1 MSISSSSAK
10 CEEILRHLAQIADLD
25 RLVSRIDIDPA
36 ERRRLANYR
45 DDDRYVLLGEPGIG
59 KSTVFEREA
68 KAAGT
73 DPVSAMAFVRGK
85 RPSGGTVFIDALEEY
100 RIGETGIDRLQDL
113 IDALGNSDYTGWR
126 IACRA
131 ISLSPADA
139 RRVAVA
145 LGGFATLQLELL
157 ERGEQYALLQAI
169 RVADPTGFVERVAAF
184 GADALLGNPTT
195 LILLSRTIDRAPEIP
210 TTRAALL
217 AEATRQMSHELNEQ
231 MPERRDRP
239 APAEIEAAAEA
250 ACLVLM
256 LSARTDL
263 YLYSGIPPHDAVVTR
278 DDLRPGRVD
287 TEALKAAVD
296 TPMFKSDGVTFQP
309 SHRIIAEYL
318 AGRAL
323 ARAVVPPDANVP
335 ALPIYRALG
344 FCCGDNDRP
353 APALTGV
360 FAWFVTAL
368 AQSRRS
374 DLAAGLI
381 PLDPE
386 AVLFHGDAAALPT
399 DQRVLLLDIV
409 GRGDPWF
416 LGALR
421 GSSAIGGLAGD
432 DLVAP
437 MRTLLAAPG
446 ESRQRKTMVLK
457 SLSNGRPVPALADD
471 VRALVTT
478 PSANE
483 DYRLRALDAWLS
495 IVGDSVANQQAML
508 GALAGE
514 PAATAAVLRVELATS
529 LVDADAIEADA
540 LRAIIVEYAG
550 TGDRTMGHAHA
561 LLGALERHPVAG
573 LFDAP
578 IAFVREA
585 GVARSFEI
593 RSLIDHALAAALA
606 ATPTLN
612 GEHLLRWTVNAG
624 IEEDRADPLVVAG
637 IAAWLDQDP
646 AHESELYDAIAA
658 AVERKEEGFWRADF
672 DYRRLSGQSLSLA
685 FRTRAVEAVERD
697 SADLEEVDR
706 AIQLILPFDDHGDLY
721 WRLFAALKGHGAGAE
736 QFARLTVEEIPPWRK
751 RNAEHQQQLQ
761 RKTDERFARD
771 RDWLRLRIPELLGG
785 DLPGPAVYTAEVY
798 HGHRGVAGKDG
809 VERVTIWLG
818 GDAALIEAVRA
829 ALHAHVSADPATIE
843 SEGKMAAGN
852 RWSTRELVVSAWAD
866 WLIRDGQEP
875 DLPLPLAIRLLR
887 HAFGADEHAE
897 RLKGLARARIER
909 DPDARAILVQFWRTA
924 IQHKPV
930 NLPLAHSLNV
940 DSSAVRGAAEVLLR
954 GRQTLAIDVL
964 GDLIAL
970 AAPGMTAASLLA
982 IAERMLKRQRRVP
995 GHRLWALVAF
1005 LLDPA
1010 NHAGLLDS
1018 ALSDAE
1024 GATLLIRLWD
1034 GHHGEVQALASDK
1047 IVPRSDALVR
1057 HLGPNFAP
1065 GGRLEDD
1072 INRPSELVANSIVA
1086 LSRQLSDNAVAT
1098 LEALGREPDLAVWK
1112 DTISHHLAAQAKA
1125 IREARFRPPLPHAV
1139 AAALAAGPPASA
1151 ADLRA
1156 VIRHTIEELALDIRR
1171 SDTASWRLFWDR
1183 PYGGTATPKIEND
1196 CRDLIVDRLRDR
1208 LERYGIPVSN
1218 AATEARSLD
1227 DKRADLV
1234 VLGDGAAAV
1243 PVEAKRH
1250 WNNEIWAAIEDQ
1262 LIPYGLS
1269 VGSSGHGIYLIFWF
1283 GIGEHKVPGPGD
1295 GNAPPT
1301 TPDALKAAL
1310 AARVPATHVGKIDII
1325 VIDLSVPDP
1334 KP

>member
-1 MSISSSSAK
+1 
-10 CEEILRHLAQIADLD
+10 LRRPAQIADLD

-45 DDDRYVLLGEPGIG
+45 DVERYVLLGEPGIG
-59 KSTVFEREA
+59 KSTAFEREA
-68 KAAGT
+68 KAVGT
-73 DPVSAMAFVRGK
+73 EPVSAMAFVRGK
-85 RPSGGTVFIDALEEY
+85 RPPGGIVFVDGLEEY
-100 RIGETGIDRLQDL
+100 RIGEAGVDRLQDL
-113 IDALGNSDYTGWR
+113 IDALEQSEYTGWR

-131 ISLSPADA
+131 ISLAPADA
-139 RRVAVA
+139 LRVAAA
-145 LGGFATLQLELL
+145 LGEFAMLQLELL
-157 ERGEQYALLQAI
+157 DRVEQYALLRAI
-169 RVADPTGFVERVAAF
+169 RVSDPSGYVERVASL

-195 LILLSRTIDRAPEIP
+195 LILLSRTIDHAPNTP
-210 TTRAALL
+210 TTRAALF

-263 YLYSGIPPHDAVVTR
+263 YLYSGIPPHDEVVTR
-278 DDLRPGRVD
+278 DDLRPSQVD

-309 SHRIIAEYL
+309 SHRIVAEYL

-323 ARAVVPPDANVP
+323 ARAVVPPDGKVP
-335 ALPIYRALG
+335 ALPLYRALG
-344 FCCGDNDRP
+344 FCCGDNDSP

-368 AQSRRS
+368 AQSRRPE
-374 DLAAGLI
+374 LAASLI

-399 DQRVLLLDIV
+399 EQRAQLLDIV

-416 LGALR
+416 HGALR

-432 DLVAP
+432 DLVVA
-437 MRTLLAAPG
+437 MRTLLADPG
-446 ESRQRKTMVLK
+446 EGYPRKTMVLEA
-457 SLSNGRPVPALADD
+457 LSNGRPVPALAED

-483 DYRLRALDAWLS
+483 HYRLRALDAWLS
-495 IVGDSVANQQAML
+495 IVGDTAANRQAML
-508 GALAGE
+508 AALAGE
-514 PAATAAVLRVELATS
+514 PAATAAVLRIELITG
-529 LVDADAIEADA
+529 LVDAEAIEADA
-540 LRAIIVEYAG
+540 LRAIIVDYAG
-550 TGDRTMGHAHA
+550 TGDLTMGHAHA
-561 LLGALERHPVAG
+561 LLAALERHPVAG

-578 IAFVREA
+578 IAFVREP
-585 GVARSFEI
+585 GVARSFES
-593 RSLIDHALAAALA
+593 RSVIDHALAAALA
-606 ATPTLN
+606 ATPTLD
-612 GEHLLRWTVNAG
+612 GERLVRWTVNAG
-624 IEEDRADPLVVAG
+624 SEGDRVEPLVVAG
-637 IAAWLDQDP
+637 IAAWLDQDA
-646 AHESELYDAIAA
+646 AHESELYHAITAA
-658 AVERKEEGFWRADF
+658 IERKEEGFWRADF
-672 DYRRLSGQSLSLA
+672 DYRRLSGRSLSLA

-697 SADLEEVDR
+697 SSDLAAADR
-706 AIQLILPFDDHGDLY
+706 AIQLILPFDGHCDLY
-721 WRLFAALKGHGAGAE
+721 WRLFAALEGHTAAAE
-736 QFARLTVEEIPPWRK
+736 QFTRLTVEEVPPWRK
-751 RNAEHQQQLQ
+751 RNAEYQQQLQ

-771 RDWLRLRIPELLGG
+771 REWLRPRIPELLRG
-785 DLPGPAVYTAEVY
+785 DLTGPAVFTAEVY
-798 HGHRGVAGKDG
+798 HGHRNVAGADG
-809 VERVTIWLG
+809 VERINCWLG

-829 ALHAHVSADPATIE
+829 ALQAHVSADPATIE

-852 RWSTRELVVSAWAD
+852 RWWTSELVVSAWAD
-866 WLIRDGQEP
+866 WLIREGQEP

-887 HAFGADEHAE
+887 HTFGADECAE
-897 RLKGLARARIER
+897 RLKRLARARIER
-909 DPDARAILVQFWRTA
+909 DPDAQAKLVQFWRTA
-924 IQHKPV
+924 IKYKPA
-930 NLPLAHSLNV
+930 NLPLAHSL
-940 DSSAVRGAAEVLLR
+940 DAASLPVRGAAEVILR
-954 GRQTLAIDVL
+954 GRQALSIDVL
-964 GDLIAL
+964 SDLVAL

-1010 NHAGLLDS
+1010 NHTCLLDS
-1018 ALSDAE
+1018 ELSDAE
-1024 GATLLIRLWD
+1024 GATLLLRLWD

-1047 IVPRSDALVR
+1047 IVPRSDALIR

-1065 GGRLEDD
+1065 GDRLADD
-1072 INRPSELVANSIVA
+1072 IDRPSELVANSIVA
-1086 LSRQLSDNAVAT
+1086 LSRQHSDDAVAT
-1098 LEALGREPDLAVWK
+1098 LEALGREPDLAAWK
-1112 DTISHHLAAQAKA
+1112 YTIAHHLAAQAKA

-1139 AAALAAGPPASA
+1139 ACALAAGPPASA

-1171 SDTASWRLFWDR
+1171 SDTASWRLFWNR
-1183 PYGGTATPKIEND
+1183 PFRGTATPKIEND

-1208 LERYGIPVSN
+1208 LERYGIPVRN
-1218 AATEARSLD
+1218 AATEARSID

-1234 VLGDGAAAV
+1234 VLGDGASAV

-1250 WNNEIWAAIEDQ
+1250 WNNEIWTAIEDQ

-1283 GIGEHKVPGPGD
+1283 GIGEHKVPRPGA
-1295 GNAPPT
+1295 GGEAPT
-1301 TPDALKAAL
+1301 TPDALKTAL
-1310 AARVPATHVGKIDII
+1310 ATRVPATHVGKIDIV
-1325 VIDLSVPDP
+1325 VIDLSEPDP
-1334 KP
+1334 KT